1 MTSDTDEDE
10 TTRYSLTGTSQS
22 PRRMQIDTGDAEFV
36 IGNDASPVEYL
47 LGSLLACV
55 NSTGS
60 IVARDMDL
68 ELEDLSGTIEGGVD
82 YAAFLGEETDV
93 RAGFQDVRIS
103 LTVETDADEESLE
116 EWIAAV
122 EERCPVSDNVG
133 NETPVGIDVERA

>member
-68 ELEDLSGTIEGGVD
+68 ELEELSGTIEGGVD

-93 RAGFQDVRIS
+93 RAGFGDVQIS
-103 LTVETDADEESLE
+103 LTVETDADEETLE
-116 EWIAAV
+116 EWLEAV

-133 NETPVGIDVERA
+133 NETPVVLDVERA

>member
-68 ELEDLSGTIEGGVD
+68 ELEGLSGTIEGGVD